1 MELLYEII
9 QFIIYTG
16 LIVLISKY
24 VLVKTLRNL
33 AENLKLKPKAV
44 GNIAGIATSVPELL
58 TICASSYSGLMSA
71 SIYNVLS
78 SNIINLIQYYGAIIL
93 NKNQKYLKNNAIKVE
108 LFLVILTII
117 LPIIFI
123 AVKSELEILM
133 VPVLIFLYL
142 GFRKIDNN
150 AHKLYL
156 KHQDKEIEEI
166 QNKEDRW
173 ERGNK
178 RKIVKNTLILL
189 LTGIL
194 LFIIGNSLGDTLEN
208 LCLRFNVPQLVIGII
223 LGIVTSI
230 PELITFLE
238 SQKHYSKN
246 KDDILGVV
254 EATNNLLTS
263 NMMNLFIIQSAGII
277 VFAIFHG

>member
-1 MELLYEII
+1 MEGEI
-9 QFIIYTG
+9 
-16 LIVLISKY
+16 
-24 VLVKTLRNL
+24 
-33 AENLKLKPKAV
+33 
-44 GNIAGIATSVPELL
+44 
-58 TICASSYSGLMSA
+58 
-71 SIYNVLS
+71 
-78 SNIINLIQYYGAIIL
+78 
-93 NKNQKYLKNNAIKVE
+93 
-108 LFLVILTII
+108 
-117 LPIIFI
+117 
-123 AVKSELEILM
+123 
-133 VPVLIFLYL
+133 
-142 GFRKIDNN
+142 
-150 AHKLYL
+150 YL

-194 LFIIGNSLGDTLEN
+194 LFVIGNLLGDTLEN

-223 LGIVTSI
+223 LGMVTSI
-230 PELITFLE
+230 PELITFFE

-263 NMMNLFIIQSAGII
+263 NMMNLFIIQSVGII
-277 VFAIFHG
+277 VFAIF

>member
-9 QFIIYTG
+9 QFIVYTV

-58 TICASSYSGLMSA
+58 TICVSSYSGLMSA

-150 AHKLYL
+150 AHKIYL

-208 LCLRFNVPQLVIGII
+208 LCLRFNVQQLVIGII

-230 PELITFLE
+230 PELITFFE

-277 VFAIFHG
+277 VFAIF

>member
-58 TICASSYSGLMSA
+58 TICVSSYSGLMSA

-78 SNIINLIQYYGAIIL
+78 SNVINLIQYYGAIIL

-123 AVKSELEILM
+123 GVKSELQILM

-150 AHKLYL
+150 AHKIYL

-230 PELITFLE
+230 PELITFFE